1 MDMQDTAPSP
11 SVDDLVAAA
20 ARIAPFLAANAARI
34 DAARELPQEA
44 LEAMHAAGLFRLLLP
59 RSVGGLELD
68 PLSYN
73 RVVEEIAAGDASA
86 GWCMN
91 QNSGCSMSAAYL
103 APDVAWKIFG
113 ADRRG
118 VLAWGQAPGTKAIAV
133 PGGWRVSGQWHFA
146 SGSRHCT
153 WLGAHVQTLAE
164 DGTPFLTTEGKPVER
179 TMLFPRGAA
188 EITDVWQV
196 MGLRGTGSDSYAVRD
211 LFIPADHALAR
222 DTEAERRES
231 GPLYRF
237 TATHIY
243 ASGFAAVAMG
253 IARGALDALIA
264 LAREKTPALAQTS
277 LRDNNVV
284 QSKVAVASAT
294 LKSARAWLHQVLRDA
309 HTEAETKGVLAL
321 ETRMAIRLASTY
333 AIQQA
338 RQVVDTAYH
347 EAGATAIFDAN
358 PFERRFRDINAV
370 TQQVQGRHT
379 HFETVGQWMLGL
391 QPQMRWI

>member
-1 MDMQDTAPSP
+1 
-11 SVDDLVAAA
+11 
-20 ARIAPFLAANAARI
+20 
-34 DAARELPQEA
+34 
-44 LEAMHAAGLFRLLLP
+44 
-59 RSVGGLELD
+59 
-68 PLSYN
+68 
-73 RVVEEIAAGDASA
+73 
-86 GWCMN
+86 
-91 QNSGCSMSAAYL
+91 
-103 APDVAWKIFG
+103 
-113 ADRRG
+113 
-118 VLAWGQAPGTKAIAV
+118 V

-164 DGTPFLTTEGKPVER
+164 DGTPYLTAEGKPVER

-222 DTEAERRES
+222 DTEAERRET

-253 IARGALDALIA
+253 IARAALDAFIA

-309 HTEAETKGVLAL
+309 QAEAETKGVLAL

-391 QPQMRWI
+391 QPQMRWV

>member
-1 MDMQDTAPSP
+1 MDIQETAPPP
-11 SVDDLVAAA
+11 SADTLIAA
-20 ARIAPFLAANAARI
+20 ARRVARLLEAHAAAI
-34 DAARELPQEA
+34 DTARELPQAA
-44 LEAMHAAGLFRLLLP
+44 LEAMHDGGMFRLLLP

-68 PLSYN
+68 PLTYN
-73 RVVEEIAAGDASA
+73 RVVEAIAAGDASA
-86 GWCMN
+86 AWCMN

-103 APDVAWKIFG
+103 APEVAWAIFG

-118 VLAWGQAPGTKAIAV
+118 VLAWGQAPGTTARAV
-133 PGGWRVSGQWHFA
+133 AGGWRVSGKWLFA

-153 WLGAHVQTLAE
+153 WLGAHVQTLDA
-164 DGTPFLTTEGKPVER
+164 DGAPVLTPDGKPVER
-179 TMLFPRGAA
+179 TMLFPRAA
-188 EITDVWQV
+188 ATITDVWQV
-196 MGLRGTGSDSYAVRD
+196 MGLRGTGSDSYEVQD
-211 LFIPADHALAR
+211 LFVPADHALAR
-222 DTEAERRES
+222 DTDADRREY

-237 TATHIY
+237 NTGHIY

-253 IARGALDALIA
+253 VAQASLDAFIA
-264 LAREKTPALAQTS
+264 LARDKTPALAQTS
-277 LRDNNVV
+277 LRDNHVV

-294 LKSARAWLHQVLRDA
+294 LQSARAWLHQVLGRA
-309 HTEAETKGVLAL
+309 WQEAQHGPLSL
-321 ETRMAIRLASTY
+321 ETRMAIRLASTF

-391 QPQMRWI
+391 PPHMRWI

>member
-1 MDMQDTAPSP
+1 MDMQDAAPP
-11 SVDDLVAAA
+11 SADALIAAA
-20 ARIAPFLAANAARI
+20 MRVARLLAASAAEI
-34 DAARELPQEA
+34 DDRRELPPQA
-44 LEAMHAAGLFRLLLP
+44 LEAMHQEGMFRLLLP

-68 PLSYN
+68 PLTYN
-73 RVVEEIAAGDASA
+73 QVVETVATGDASA
-86 GWCMN
+86 AWCMN

-118 VLAWGQAPGTKAIAV
+118 VLAWGQAPGHKAIAV
-133 PGGWRVSGQWHFA
+133 PGGWRVSGKWLFA
-146 SGSRHCT
+146 SGSRHAT
-153 WLGAHVQTLAE
+153 WLGAHVQTVAE
-164 DGTPFLTTEGKPVER
+164 DGTPFLTPDGKPIER
-179 TMLFPRGAA
+179 TMLFPRAA
-188 EITDVWQV
+188 ATITDVWRV
-196 MGLRGTGSDSYAVRD
+196 MGLRGTGSDSYEVRD
-211 LFIPADHALAR
+211 LFVAADHALAR
-222 DTEAERRES
+222 DTEPDRREH

-237 TATHIY
+237 TTTHIY

-253 IARGALDALIA
+253 IARAALDAFIA

-284 QSKVAVASAT
+284 QSKVAVAWAT
-294 LKSARAWLHQVLRDA
+294 LQSARAWLHQVLRDA
-309 HTEAETKGVLAL
+309 WTEAQAQTLSL
-321 ETRMAIRLASTY
+321 DTRMAIRLASTF
-333 AIQQA
+333 AIQQS

-379 HFETVGQWMLGL
+379 HFETVGQHMLEL
-391 QPQMRWI
+391 SPHMRWI

>member
-11 SVDDLVAAA
+11 SVEDLVAAA
-20 ARIAPFLAANAARI
+20 ARIAPLLTANAARI
-34 DAARELPQEA
+34 DAARELPHEA

-91 QNSGCSMSAAYL
+91 QNSGCSMAAAYL

-164 DGTPFLTTEGKPVER
+164 DGTPFLTAEGKPVER
-179 TMLFPRGAA
+179 TMLFPRSVA

-222 DTEAERRES
+222 DTDAERRES

-253 IARGALDALIA
+253 VARAALDAFIA

-294 LKSARAWLHQVLRDA
+294 LQSARAWLHQVLRDA
-309 HTEAETKGVLAL
+309 HAEAQTKGVLAL

-379 HFETVGQWMLGL
+379 HFETVGQHMLGL